1 MGPFIKVQTQRKTIL
16 YAYSFGKAKG
26 ESNTAAATKIRLEM
40 VWAEE
45 LLRTW
50 QFILLRSLKHVR
62 PTHCSAHDLKTYMK
76 PYNACPKKRKPDKD
90 APQWSQ
96 FPTRQGNRP

>member
-1 MGPFIKVQTQRKTIL
+1 MGPFIKVQTQRKTTL
-16 YAYSFGKAKG
+16 HAYSLGKAKR
-26 ESNTAAATKIRLEM
+26 ERDTVPDTKIRLEM

-76 PYNACPKKRKPDKD
+76 PYNACLKKQKSDKD

-96 FPTRQGNRP
+96 FPTQGNRP